1 MAEQNIQFE
10 DDLSEFEDY
19 LSEFENIM
27 KFDNE
32 DCPICG
38 VSIPEKTISNNSP
51 FVEYVHT
58 KNESDLM
65 QIKKKLDLFC
75 IPMKIE
81 KRLDSSILDTI
92 SYDYVILIPLR
103 YLVYLNN
110 EKV

>member
-1 MAEQNIQFE
+1 MTDLNIQFE
-10 DDLSEFEDY
+10 DDLSGFEDY
-19 LSEFENIM
+19 LSEFDNVM

-38 VSIPEKTISNNSP
+38 VQIPEKTTSTNSP

-58 KNESDLM
+58 KKESDLIE
-65 QIKKKLDLFC
+65 IKKKLEVFC

-81 KRLDSSILDTI
+81 KRLDSSVLDII
-92 SYDYVILIPLR
+92 SYDFVVLIPLR
-103 YLVYLNN
+103 YLGFIKN